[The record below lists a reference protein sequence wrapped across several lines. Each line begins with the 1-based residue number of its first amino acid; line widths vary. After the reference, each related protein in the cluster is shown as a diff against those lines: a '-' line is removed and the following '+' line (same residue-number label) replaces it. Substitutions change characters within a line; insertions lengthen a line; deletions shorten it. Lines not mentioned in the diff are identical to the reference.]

1 MPANGQ
7 PYTSFDQLPP
17 DMQKS
22 VLMQGKRRYSNITP
36 EQIMQDG
43 ALAEQLMRA
52 AGIAMPEQ
60 SDGENMR
67 AGFDYITRQ
76 MSPNGGQNEQSVEPT
91 AKKGVGRAEAAAPM
105 PPRRPA
111 SVDKQ
116 AVPEVDMTD
125 PAMYAEG
132 MPSGPV
138 HTVQLPNAQQ
148 VAIASGQQAPE
159 QRTPIMDGFRGVIAS
174 VVQTLG
180 QRNAAN
186 ASTSP
191 SQSSPVAVKGPMMT
205 PEMLEEQIAMAEG
218 SEDALQQ
225 QRYGAKVEALNP
237 VSRSMQKG
245 IDEKAA
251 KRGDKPPPANASWA
265 EQLRYNLRNTVGGGK
280 KQDAKPSAR

>member
-1 MPANGQ
+1 MPKNNPAGYGDMNTLLDQLIANG
-7 PYTSFDQLPP
+7 YFD
-17 DMQKS
+17 S
-22 VLMQGKRRYSNITP
+22 S
-36 EQIMQDG
+36 
-43 ALAEQLMRA
+43 
-52 AGIAMPEQ
+52 
-60 SDGENMR
+60 SEN
-67 AGFDYITRQ
+67 
-76 MSPNGGQNEQSVEPT
+76 
-91 AKKGVGRAEAAAPM
+91 GVGAMKFIEGEMLRREAAQQAPQQAGGKVAQQAAPNSRTASAPM

-111 SVDKQ
+111 SIDKQ
-116 AVPEVDMTD
+116 NAAPIDLND
-125 PAMYAEG
+125 PALYAEG

-148 VAIASGQQAPE
+148 VEIASNQQVPE
-159 QRTPIMDGFRGVIAS
+159 QRTPIMDGFKGMIAS
-174 VVQTLG
+174 VMQTLG

-191 SQSSPVAVKGPMMT
+191 TQNASPIQSAPVAVKGPMLT
-205 PEMLEEQIAMAEG
+205 PEMLEEQAAMAEG

-251 KRGDKPPPANASWA
+251 KRGDKPPPANASWR
-265 EQLRYNLRNTVGGGK
+265 EQLRYNLRNTIGGGK